1 MGGFASKKRGNLSER
16 NVGGLRDKVRSI
28 QEEMSGMVCERK
40 KESAAYERDMMV
52 FAFKEAEWKQ
62 EKKKMREEVKMLRK
76 VVEEKEERIRGMEDC
91 GGVVVMGGGN
101 VNKSG
106 DGGGG
111 ENSSKEWEVLLGS
124 VFLAEQMR
132 EERARRDETVEKW
145 KQLYLAIKVEL
156 DDLIQRTHCGN
167 GLYWKAEEEDIV
179 EELKRELKAKEEMIA
194 SLKSKIASMEHEHF
208 KKERE
213 IDILRQSLRII
224 SCKKTMHAPKN
235 VSRDSQLVKLKQARK
250 L

>member
-1 MGGFASKKRGNLSER
+1 MGGFASKRRNNLSEKVD
-16 NVGGLRDKVRSI
+16 VGGLREKMRNI

-76 VVEEKEERIRGMEDC
+76 MVDEKEKRIRGIEDA
-91 GGVVVMGGGN
+91 GVVLGAGN
-101 VNKSG
+101 NKSG
-106 DGGGG
+106 G
-111 ENSSKEWEVLLGS
+111 EKEWEVL
-124 VFLAEQMR
+124 LAEQMR

-145 KQLYLAIKVEL
+145 KQLYLAIKMEL
-156 DDLIQRTHCGN
+156 DELIQRTHCEN
-167 GLYWKAEEEDIV
+167 GLYWRAEEEDTV
-179 EELKRELKAKEEMIA
+179 EELKGDIKTKEEMIA
-194 SLKSKIASMEHEHF
+194 GLKSRIVSMEHEQY

-213 IDILRQSLRII
+213 IDILRQSLRIM
-224 SCKKTMHAPKN
+224 SSKKTLQVTKN
-235 VSRDSQLVKLKQARK
+235 VSRDSQPVNVKQARK